1 MAVEILMPAISPS
14 MASGKLVRW
23 HVEQG
28 AVVRKGDILAE
39 LETDKA
45 ALDIEAP
52 QDGVLERILVEGGT
66 PDVPVETPIG
76 LLGDGKSA
84 APAETSPEAEPEQTA
99 VSNACEAEELE
110 PVRRISPL
118 AARLAREYAVSLE
131 GLRGSGPKGRI
142 VAADIHRAVADAA
155 EMPAPVAE
163 QQSVQVAAPDR
174 TSAQPSVASP
184 VAFTSA
190 DPGAAVE
197 PHSVMRRT
205 IAQRLVASK
214 QSVPHFYLETS
225 CDAGAMLALR
235 KNLNDT
241 LAASGATTGITV
253 NDMVMK
259 AYALALARTP
269 EAMVT
274 WTDEG
279 LLRHKTVDLG
289 LAVALDEGL
298 ITPILPDVARL
309 SLGALSAVAREAIGK
324 AREGRLAPHEYAGGL
339 AGISNLGMYGVSAFS
354 AIINPPQSM
363 NLAVGAIETA
373 LALKDGAPVE
383 TRRLRLTLSVDHRAI
398 DGALGARVLQALREQ
413 IEAPLLLAV

>member
-1 MAVEILMPAISPS
+1 MVVEILMPAISPS
-14 MASGKLVRW
+14 MVSGKLVRW

-28 AVVRKGDILAE
+28 EPVRKGDILAE

-52 QDGVLERILVEGGT
+52 EDGVLERILVEGGT
-66 PDVPVETPIG
+66 SDVPVETLIG
-76 LLGDGKSA
+76 LLGDGKSDV
-84 APAETSPEAEPEQTA
+84 PADKSPEPAAVSVASETEEPEP
-99 VSNACEAEELE
+99 L
-110 PVRRISPL
+110 RRISPL
-118 AARLAREYAVSLE
+118 AARLARERSVSLE

-142 VAADIHRAVADAA
+142 VAADIHKAVADAA
-155 EMPAPVAE
+155 ESETLVAE
-163 QQSVQVAAPDR
+163 QLQPVQVAASDR

-184 VAFTSA
+184 VALTSA
-190 DPGAAVE
+190 DPGASVE

-225 CDAGAMLALR
+225 CDAGEMLALR
-235 KNLNDT
+235 KNLNNT

-279 LLRHKTVDLG
+279 LLRHQTVDLG

-373 LALKDGAPVE
+373 LALKDGVPVE

-398 DGALGARVLQALREQ
+398 DGALGARVLQALREL